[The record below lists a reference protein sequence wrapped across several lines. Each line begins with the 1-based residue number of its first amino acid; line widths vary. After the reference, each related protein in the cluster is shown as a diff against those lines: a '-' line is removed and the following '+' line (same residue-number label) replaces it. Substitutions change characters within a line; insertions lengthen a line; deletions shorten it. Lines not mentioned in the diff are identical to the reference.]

1 MKKLELVLSSCA
13 DCPFVELYSDWLCT
27 HEDGRGKIIDGKLE
41 VGNGFPDWCPIQ
53 DEEPGVK
60 VGLTVMIIRDG
71 KILLGKRINTET
83 ALNKWAYPGGR
94 MDYGEDPIN
103 GVMREVLE
111 ETGLKL
117 NIEKLRF
124 LDFKNEPFPDEN
136 KHYVSLVFTCTDF
149 DGEPEVKEPEK
160 CEKWDWYDPFNL
172 PENTFWAIKET
183 IAKNKNVIEAII
195 IESEREETLK
205 QLKAKENL

>member
-1 MKKLELVLSSCA
+1 MKKLELILSSCA
-13 DCPFVELYSDWLCT
+13 NCPFVEYYDKWVCS
-27 HEDGRGKIIDGKLE
+27 HEDGEGEIIGGYDIKS
-41 VGNGFPDWCPIQ
+41 FPDWCPIQ
-53 DEEPGVK
+53 DAEPGVK
-60 VGLTVMIIRDG
+60 VGLTVMIFRDG

-83 ALNKWAYPGGR
+83 ALNQWAYPGGR

-103 GVMREVLE
+103 GAMREVLE

-149 DGEPEVKEPEK
+149 DGEPERKEPDK
-160 CEKWDWYDPFNL
+160 CAKWDWFDPFNL
-172 PENTFWAIKET
+172 PKNTFWAIKET
-183 IAKNKNVIEAII
+183 IAKNRNIIEAIT
-195 IESEREETLK
+195 IESEKDETLR
-205 QLKAKENL
+205 QLEKV